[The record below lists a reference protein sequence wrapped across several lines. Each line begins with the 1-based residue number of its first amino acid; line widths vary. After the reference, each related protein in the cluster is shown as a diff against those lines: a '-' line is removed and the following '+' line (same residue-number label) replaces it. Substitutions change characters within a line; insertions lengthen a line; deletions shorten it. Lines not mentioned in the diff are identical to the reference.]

1 MTGSQCAVTEPGSR
15 LADAARNDIERMN
28 TLLPTTDSLTTVFQA
43 GSPPPRPSAAPRPQ
57 LSAAIICH
65 NELRNISRC
74 LAALEFCDELVVV
87 DSGSTDGTRQLVQ
100 AHGRVRLLT
109 RPFDTFINQKNFALD
124 ACRHDWIFSVDADE
138 VITPQLGREIAAL
151 DFSAAGYSIG
161 RRTFLG
167 DQEIRYGTWVP
178 DYNLR
183 LFHRGHGR
191 WGGSNPHERVILDA
205 PAVRLKHRMLH
216 YSYRSREEF
225 LARNEKYTRMM
236 VEYAAQRGRRAHFGE
251 PLVHAVG
258 NFVKA
263 YFLKQ
268 GFRDGAAGWFIAW
281 HTARFSHLK
290 YQLLAEHGRAAA
302 RANAQVNLKQ
312 VA

>member
-1 MTGSQCAVTEPGSR
+1 
-15 LADAARNDIERMN
+15 MN
-28 TLLPTTDSLTTVFQA
+28 TSESNTHSQGDRPILVAQESGQA
-43 GSPPPRPSAAPRPQ
+43 PIRPPI
-57 LSAAIICH
+57 SAAIICY
-65 NELRNISRC
+65 NELHNIGRC
-74 LAALEFCDELVVV
+74 LAALEFCDEIVVV
-87 DSGSTDGTRQLVQ
+87 DSGSTDGTRQLLQ
-100 AHGRVRLLT
+100 AHGKVRLLT
-109 RPFDTFINQKNFALD
+109 RPFDTFIHQKNFALD
-124 ACRHDWIFSVDADE
+124 ACRHDWVLSVDADE
-138 VITPQLGREIAAL
+138 VVTPHLRREIAAL
-151 DFSAAGYSIG
+151 DFSAAGYLIG

-167 DQEIRYGTWVP
+167 DQEIRHGTWVP

-191 WGGSNPHERVILDA
+191 WGGSNPHERVVLDA
-205 PAVRLKHRMLH
+205 PAVRLKHRLLH
-216 YSYRSREEF
+216 YSYRNREEF

-236 VEYAAQRGRRAHFGE
+236 VQHVVARGRRAYFGE

-281 HTARFSHLK
+281 HTARLSHLK
-290 YQLLAEHGRAAA
+290 YRLLAEHRRASTGSH
-302 RANAQVNLKQ
+302 ANAELKQ